1 MAKRE
6 RREPVGVTRINANG
20 EIEFI
25 YSLSKDAIHDM
36 YKRMD
41 AGPKI
46 IASSKSRPGTSQE
59 KPSQE

>member
-6 RREPVGVTRINANG
+6 RREPQGTRINANG

-25 YSLSKDAIHDM
+25 YSLSKDEIHDM

-46 IASSKSRPGTSQE
+46 IASSKSRPGTSQ

>member
-6 RREPVGVTRINANG
+6 RREPVGVREDENG
-20 EIEFI
+20 NPYFI
-25 YSLSKDAIHDM
+25 YKLSKDAIHDL

-46 IASSKSRPGTSQE
+46 IASSKSRHQTSQE
-59 KPSQE
+59 KPPE

>member
-6 RREPVGVTRINANG
+6 RREPQGTRINANG

-25 YSLSKDAIHDM
+25 YSLSKDEIHDM

-46 IASSKSRPGTSQE
+46 IASSKSRHQTSQE
-59 KPSQE
+59 KPPE

>member
-6 RREPVGVTRINANG
+6 RREPQGARINADG
-20 EIEFI
+20 EVEFI

-41 AGPKI
+41 AGPKTI
-46 IASSKSRPGTSQE
+46 YRSTNRLKSNDE
-59 KPSQE
+59 D

>member
-6 RREPVGVTRINANG
+6 RLAAAMRFNEDG
-20 EIEFI
+20 EVEYI
-25 YSLSKDAIHDM
+25 YTLSKDDIHDM

-46 IASSKSRPGTSQE
+46 IASSKSRPGTSQ

>member
-6 RREPVGVTRINANG
+6 RREPQGVRRNANG

-25 YSLSKDAIHDM
+25 YSLFKDEIHDM

-41 AGPKI
+41 AGPKTI
-46 IASSKSRPGTSQE
+46 YRSTNRSKNNE
-59 KPSQE
+59 EN

>member
-6 RREPVGVTRINANG
+6 RLAAAIRRNEDG
-20 EIEFI
+20 EIEYI
-25 YSLSKDAIHDM
+25 YTLSKDDIHDM

-46 IASSKSRPGTSQE
+46 IASSKSRPGTSQ

>member
-6 RREPVGVTRINANG
+6 RREPQGTRINANG

-25 YSLSKDAIHDM
+25 YSLSKDDIHDM

-46 IASSKSRPGTSQE
+46 IASSKFRPGTSQ
-59 KPSQE
+59 KPSPK

>member
-6 RREPVGVTRINANG
+6 RREPVGVRKNEAG
-20 EIEFI
+20 ELYFI

-46 IASSKSRPGTSQE
+46 IASSKSRPGTSQ

>member
-6 RREPVGVTRINANG
+6 RREPQGVRINANG

-25 YSLSKDAIHDM
+25 YSLSKDEIHDM

-46 IASSKSRPGTSQE
+46 IASSKSRPGTSQ

>member
-6 RREPVGVTRINANG
+6 RREPVGVRKNEAG
-20 EIEFI
+20 ELYFI

-46 IASSKSRPGTSQE
+46 IASSKSRHQTSQE
-59 KPSQE
+59 KPPE